1 MTRRVKRD
9 FSREDWETYYRRYQ
23 TTLARE
29 YLIPIFSRGGV
40 DLKGKKLLE
49 VGCGNGGCAAEFSRA
64 GCHVVMMDIDERL
77 VGLAREHN
85 DREGVTAEAFAGDVR
100 NEAAPFWRRGPFDIV
115 MFRDVMEH
123 LESPAAVLR
132 IVRRFLSPVGVVL
145 VVFPPYYSPYGAHQQ
160 ILPKK
165 KFLLIPYNKLP
176 YIHLLPERI
185 FLRLVRGEGPS
196 NEEVARL
203 STIRL
208 TIRKFEREI
217 REAGFVEREKR
228 TYLSRPSFA
237 LRYGLPVVDAGILGR
252 VPLVA
257 EAAVTAVYY
266 LLAPASSGNSGEIS
280 S

>member
-1 MTRRVKRD
+1 MSRRVKRD

-29 YLIPIFSRGGV
+29 YLIPIFSRWGV
-40 DLKGKKLLE
+40 DLRGKKLLE

-77 VGLAREHN
+77 VELAGEHN
-85 DREGVTAEAFAGDVR
+85 DKEGVRAEAFAGDVR

-123 LESPAAVLR
+123 LERPAAVLR

-160 ILPKK
+160 ILPRK
-165 KFLLIPYNKLP
+165 KFLFVPYNKLP
-176 YIHLLPERI
+176 YIQMLPERM

-208 TIRKFEREI
+208 TIRKFEKEI

-266 LLAPASSGNSGEIS
+266 LLTPASSGNSGEITS
-280 S
+280 

>member
-1 MTRRVKRD
+1 MSRRVKRD

-23 TTLARE
+23 RTLARK
-29 YLIPIFSRGGV
+29 YLIPIFSRWGV

-77 VGLAREHN
+77 VELAGEHN
-85 DREGVTAEAFAGDVR
+85 DKEGVRAEAFAGDVR

-123 LESPAAVLR
+123 LERPAAVLR

-160 ILPKK
+160 ILPRK
-165 KFLLIPYNKLP
+165 KFLFVPYNKLP
-176 YIHLLPERI
+176 YIQMLPERM

-208 TIRKFEREI
+208 TIRKFEKEI

-266 LLAPASSGNSGEIS
+266 LLTPASSGNSGEITS
-280 S
+280 

>member
-1 MTRRVKRD
+1 MSRRVKRD

-23 TTLARE
+23 RTLVRE
-29 YLIPIFSRGGV
+29 YLIPIFSRWGV
-40 DLKGKKLLE
+40 DLRGKKLLE

-100 NEAAPFWRRGPFDIV
+100 NEAAPFWHRGPFDIV

-132 IVRRFLSPVGVVL
+132 IVRRFLSPTGVVL

-160 ILPKK
+160 ILPRK
-165 KFLLIPYNKLP
+165 KFLFVPYNKLP
-176 YIHLLPERI
+176 FIQMLPERI

>member
-1 MTRRVKRD
+1 MSRRVKRD

-29 YLIPIFSRGGV
+29 YLIPIFSRWGV
-40 DLKGKKLLE
+40 DLRGKKLLE

-77 VGLAREHN
+77 VGLAGEHN

-100 NEAAPFWRRGPFDIV
+100 NEAASFWRRGPFDIV

-123 LESPAAVLR
+123 VESPAAVLR

-160 ILPKK
+160 ILPRK
-165 KFLLIPYNKLP
+165 KFLFVPYNKLP
-176 YIHLLPERI
+176 YIQMLPERM

-217 REAGFVEREKR
+217 REAGFVAREKR

-237 LRYGLPVVDAGILGR
+237 LRYGLPVIGAGFLGR

-257 EAAVTAVYY
+257 EAAVTAVHY
-266 LLAPASSGNSGEIS
+266 LLAPIPVSSDQSPS
-280 S
+280 

>member
-23 TTLARE
+23 RTLARE
-29 YLIPIFSRGGV
+29 YLIPIFSRWGV

-77 VGLAREHN
+77 VGLAGEHN

-123 LESPAAVLR
+123 LERPAAVLR

-160 ILPKK
+160 ILPRK
-165 KFLLIPYNKLP
+165 KFLFVPYNKLP
-176 YIHLLPERI
+176 YIQMLPERM

-208 TIRKFEREI
+208 TIRKFEKEI

-266 LLAPASSGNSGEIS
+266 LLAPASSGNSGEITS
-280 S
+280 